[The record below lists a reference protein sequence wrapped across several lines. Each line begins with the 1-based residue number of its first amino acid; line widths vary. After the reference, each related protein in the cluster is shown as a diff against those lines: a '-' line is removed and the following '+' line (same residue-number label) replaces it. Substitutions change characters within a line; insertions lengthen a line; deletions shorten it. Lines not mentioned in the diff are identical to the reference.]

1 MIWMQGVGRVYL
13 SNIFAKV
20 VLALVGI
27 LLIRWL
33 ESDQLA
39 LLTLS
44 FSIVLLIAQP
54 LNDLGNRLYIIYP
67 EFGSSS
73 ERLIGILLAQLAIV
87 LLVGTLFVI
96 AGPLPRSLSLLVLPA
111 AMGIIWVELAKT
123 VYQSAQNFHLYLRL
137 EAVRGCIM
145 LGGILLLGG
154 LDPVIRAQDV
164 LLVYAL
170 AGFLPGLYVLLRQW
184 TRIEFGALYRRVIA
198 LIPRAVVDGP
208 KALGYIVLQSVIA
221 QLDILILTRVSTPD
235 QLATYGST
243 MRYYGV
249 LVLALT
255 SVQTVM
261 FPRMRE
267 ALGNLALREIF
278 HQYNKLI
285 LLFVLS
291 AIVCA
296 VAAQWVI
303 PLIDGG
309 RYPNAVP
316 AFQILC
322 LSAVLSFSFGIY
334 AILALNLRRWHLL
347 FWASSVTLVL
357 CVALNGALST
367 RWGAVGA
374 ASATLLTHAFFNL
387 CMFFATR
394 RSVAASGTP

>member
-1 MIWMQGVGRVYL
+1 MQGVGRVYL

-33 ESDQLA
+33 DSGQLA

-54 LNDLGNRLYIIYP
+54 LNDLGNRIYIIYP
-67 EFGSSS
+67 EFGSDS
-73 ERLIGILLAQLAIV
+73 ERMMTILIGQLAVV
-87 LLVGTLFVI
+87 LIVGTAFAVV
-96 AGPLPRSLSLLVLPA
+96 GPLPRGLSILVVPA

-123 VYQSAQNFHLYLRL
+123 MYQSAQNFHFYLRL
-137 EAVRGCIM
+137 EGVRGCIM
-145 LGGILLLGG
+145 LGAILLLGA
-154 LDPVIRAQDV
+154 LDPAIRARDV
-164 LLVYAL
+164 LVVYAV
-170 AGFLPGLYVLLRQW
+170 AGLIPGLYVLLRQSAGV
-184 TRIEFGALYRRVIA
+184 RFGAVFRRAMA
-198 LIPRAVVDGP
+198 LIPHAALEGP

-221 QLDILILTRVSTPD
+221 QLDILILTRVSTSE
-235 QLATYGST
+235 QLATYGSSL
-243 MRYYGV
+243 RYYGV

-267 ALGNLALREIF
+267 AIGNVALREIF
-278 HQYNKLI
+278 RQYNRLI
-285 LLFVLS
+285 VLFVLA

-296 VAAQWVI
+296 VAARWVI

-309 RYPNAVP
+309 RYPSAVP

-322 LSAVLSFSFGIY
+322 LSAVLSFSFGVY
-334 AILALNLRRWHLL
+334 AILALNLRLWRLL
-347 FWASSVTLVL
+347 FWTSAATVLL
-357 CVALNGALST
+357 CVALNGLLAT

-394 RSVAASGTP
+394 RSVTASA